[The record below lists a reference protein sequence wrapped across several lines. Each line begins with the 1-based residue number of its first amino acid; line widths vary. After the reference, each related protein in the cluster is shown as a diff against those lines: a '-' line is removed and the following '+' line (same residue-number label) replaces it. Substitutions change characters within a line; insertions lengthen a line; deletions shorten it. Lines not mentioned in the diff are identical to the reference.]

1 MVITI
6 KLFAT
11 FMEFLPAN
19 RDGHS
24 AVLELP
30 ENATISTAIKKVN
43 VPDEMVH
50 LILING
56 VYVNPEL
63 RNTHQLVDGDV
74 LALWPAVAGG

>member
-30 ENATISTAIKKVN
+30 GNATISAAIKKVK

-56 VYVNPEL
+56 VYVSPEL

>member
-1 MVITI
+1 MIITI

-19 RDGHS
+19 REGHS
-24 AVLELP
+24 AVLNLP
-30 ENATISTAIKKVN
+30 EKATISMAIKKVK
-43 VPDEMVH
+43 VPDEQVH

-56 VYVNPEL
+56 VYVDPEL
-63 RNTHQLVDGDV
+63 RHTHQLVEGDT

>member
-11 FMEFLPAN
+11 FMGFLPAN